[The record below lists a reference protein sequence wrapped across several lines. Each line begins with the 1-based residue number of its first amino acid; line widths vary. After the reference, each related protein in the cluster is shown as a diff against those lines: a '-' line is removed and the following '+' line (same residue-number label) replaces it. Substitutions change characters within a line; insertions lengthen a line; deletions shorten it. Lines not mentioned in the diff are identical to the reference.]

1 MVTEIGCAGSFRY
14 SPSMLSLDIPLVIV
28 AAVAENGAIG
38 RGNAMPW
45 SMPGDL
51 ARFRELT
58 LGKPVIMGRRTHESI
73 GRVLPGRES
82 IVVTR
87 GTGIAP
93 AQGLWTAASPDA
105 ALALAQER
113 ALALHASEIVLA
125 GGGELYRAL
134 MPKVQRMRLS
144 LIGLRPEADTFFPAI
159 DPSLWRETAR
169 QAAPRHARD
178 EASCVH
184 VDYERRG

>member
-1 MVTEIGCAGSFRY
+1 
-14 SPSMLSLDIPLVIV
+14 MLPLEIPLVIV

-38 RGNAMPW
+38 LGNAIPW

-87 GTGIAP
+87 GTDIALEP
-93 AQGLWTAASPDA
+93 GLWTAASPDA
-105 ALALAQER
+105 ALALARER
-113 ALALHASEIVLA
+113 AFALDAGEIALA
-125 GGGELYRAL
+125 GGGELFRAL
-134 MPKVQRMRLS
+134 MPQVQLMRLS
-144 LIGLRPEADTFFPAI
+144 LIGLTPDADTFFPAI
-159 DPSLWRETAR
+159 DPGLWRETSR
-169 QAAPRHARD
+169 HEAPRHPGD
-178 EASCVH
+178 ETSCIYVEF
-184 VDYERRG
+184 ERRG